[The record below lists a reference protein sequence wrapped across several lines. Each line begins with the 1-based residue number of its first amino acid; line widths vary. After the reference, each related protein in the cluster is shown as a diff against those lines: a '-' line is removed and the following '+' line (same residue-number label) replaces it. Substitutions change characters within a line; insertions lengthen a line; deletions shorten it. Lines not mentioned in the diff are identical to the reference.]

1 MPFLFFLPLCNHGR
15 SKLSAENT
23 NGIIPPSARRLA
35 ATSLYKGGKKVVI
48 SHLSVNKGRC
58 FFLQKNVKNGKK
70 GAIY

>member
-35 ATSLYKGGKKVVI
+35 ATSLYKGGKVVKI
-48 SHLSVNKGRC
+48 AAPLAVRRAV
-58 FFLQKNVKNGKK
+58 FYAYFAFILRTLDQEP
-70 GAIY
+70 